1 MSKKLAMTPTIK
13 SSNLS
18 TPEKVACPKCD
29 ASLIFYRSN
38 KPHID
43 ECGFESYSFK
53 CRACRS
59 MLVGIIDPADDTLT
73 SDDLVV
79 KSKFPVQAG
88 ERIAQPGWRLGV
100 FSELSR

>member
-1 MSKKLAMTPTIK
+1 MGVMSKKLAMTPTIK

-18 TPEKVACPKCD
+18 KPEKVACPKCD

-59 MLVGIIDPADDTLT
+59 MLVGIIDPADTRT
-73 SDDLVV
+73 
-79 KSKFPVQAG
+79 
-88 ERIAQPGWRLGV
+88 ILGLAL
-100 FSELSR
+100 ELCAATPLPEPAFGLFRM